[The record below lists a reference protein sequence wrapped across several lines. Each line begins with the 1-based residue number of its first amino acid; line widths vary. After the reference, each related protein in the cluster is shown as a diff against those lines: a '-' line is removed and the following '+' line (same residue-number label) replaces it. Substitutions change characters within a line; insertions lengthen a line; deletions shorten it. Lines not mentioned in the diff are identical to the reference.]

1 MTDFI
6 ILIVVLCVIFIPVIL
21 AKLEYGPTMAD
32 EIKEIRSNIRRDRNK
47 AAVVEIMEE
56 ELFGSYEKLN
66 EKFKEQ

>member
-21 AKLEYGPTMAD
+21 AKLEYGPTMAE
-32 EIKEIRSNIRRDRNK
+32 EIKEIRSNIRRDKNK

-56 ELFGSYEKLN
+56 ELFGSDEN
-66 EKFKEQ
+66 